1 MIDKNET
8 KVCKHCQSVIPK
20 KAKICPVC
28 KKKQGVPKWVIV
40 LVVIVCIGILGSATG
55 GSSDNTESTTSSQT
69 SNDNQTIN
77 DSQETVSEQTNEPES
92 ESETEIEYT
101 SVDVSTMMDDL
112 KNNAMKA
119 EDTYNDKYLEITGR
133 LNVIDSNGK
142 YIGVFS
148 QTDNFAIIGV
158 QCYIKDDDAK
168 AKVMEMSID
177 DTITLKVHIKS
188 VGEVIGY
195 SADIIEIE

>member
-1 MIDKNET
+1 MNESKDT
-8 KVCKHCQSVIPK
+8 KVCKHCQSEIPK

-28 KKKQGVPKWVIV
+28 KKKQGLPKWAIV
-40 LVVIVCIGILGSATG
+40 LIVILVLAAIGSASG
-55 GSSDNTESTTSSQT
+55 GNSDNSETTTNSQSSSKNETQDSTPEVKEVETES
-69 SNDNQTIN
+69 
-77 DSQETVSEQTNEPES
+77 EP
-92 ESETEIEYT
+92 EIEYT
-101 SVDVSTMMDDL
+101 AVDVSTMMDDL

-148 QTDNFAIIGV
+148 QTDKFAIIGV
-158 QCYIKDDDAK
+158 QCYIKDDDVK

>member
-1 MIDKNET
+1 MR
-8 KVCKHCQSVIPK
+8 
-20 KAKICPVC
+20 
-28 KKKQGVPKWVIV
+28 
-40 LVVIVCIGILGSATG
+40 
-55 GSSDNTESTTSSQT
+55 
-69 SNDNQTIN
+69 
-77 DSQETVSEQTNEPES
+77 
-92 ESETEIEYT
+92 
-101 SVDVSTMMDDL
+101 DDL
-112 KNNAMKA
+112 KNNSMKA

-148 QTDNFAIIGV
+148 QTDKFDIIGV
-158 QCYIKDDDAK
+158 QCYIKDDDVK